1 MNVIFFGTPQFSVP
15 SLTTLLAVPN
25 VSIRA
30 VVTQPDRPAGRGD
43 KIQSSPIKQ
52 LALQHQI
59 TVLQPTSLKKELPLF
74 LESLQEL
81 GPFDVGVVIA
91 FGQILPKAVLDLPQH
106 GCINIHAS
114 LLPRWR
120 GAAPIQRAILSGD
133 YETGVCLMRMDE
145 GLDTGAVYS
154 RQSVPILATDTCQT
168 IHDSLADIGARLL
181 CSDLNAII
189 EGRSTPVEQ
198 PNIGITYANKIAAS
212 EGLINWSTSSRE
224 IALTVRALSPRPGC
238 FTFWRG
244 ERLKILLAHEST
256 FSSETI
262 ATPGSVISIHG
273 GYLEVACG
281 SGSLLI
287 EQLQVAGKR
296 QMSTAEFLR
305 GTVLSPGERFNSGAL
320 QP

>member
-133 YETGVCLMRMDE
+133 HETGVCLMRMDE
-145 GLDTGAVYS
+145 GLDTGAIYS

-224 IALTVRALSPRPGC
+224 IALTVRAFSPRPGC

-305 GTVLSPGERFNSGAL
+305 GTVLSPGERFNPEAL

>member
-1 MNVIFFGTPQFSVP
+1 MNVIFFGTPHFSVP

-30 VVTQPDRPAGRGD
+30 VVTQPDRAAGRGD

-133 YETGVCLMRMDE
+133 HETGVCLMRMDE
-145 GLDTGAVYS
+145 GLDTGAIYS

-168 IHDSLADIGARLL
+168 IHDSLADIGAKLL

-224 IALTVRALSPRPGC
+224 IALTVRAFSPRPGC

-305 GTVLSPGERFNSGAL
+305 GTVLSPGERFNPEAL

>member
-133 YETGVCLMRMDE
+133 HETGVCLMRMDE

>member
-1 MNVIFFGTPQFSVP
+1 MNVIFFGTPHFSVP

-168 IHDSLADIGARLL
+168 IHDSLADIGAKLL

-305 GTVLSPGERFNSGAL
+305 GTVLSPGERFNPEAL

>member
-1 MNVIFFGTPQFSVP
+1 MNVIFFGTPHFSVP

-133 YETGVCLMRMDE
+133 HETGVCLMRMDE

-154 RQSVPILATDTCQT
+154 RQSVSILATDTCQT
-168 IHDSLADIGARLL
+168 IHDSLADIGAKLL
-181 CSDLNAII
+181 CCDLYAII

-198 PNIGITYANKIAAS
+198 SNIGITYANKIAAS

-256 FSSETI
+256 FFSEAI

-305 GTVLSPGERFNSGAL
+305 GTLLSPGERLNSEAL

>member
-1 MNVIFFGTPQFSVP
+1 MNVIFFGTPHFSVP

-133 YETGVCLMRMDE
+133 HETGVCLMRMDE
-145 GLDTGAVYS
+145 GLDTGAIYS

-168 IHDSLADIGARLL
+168 IHDSLADIGAKLL

-224 IALTVRALSPRPGC
+224 IALTVRAFSPRPGC

-305 GTVLSPGERFNSGAL
+305 GTVLSPGERFNPEAL

>member
-15 SLTTLLAVPN
+15 SLTTLLAMPN

-133 YETGVCLMRMDE
+133 HETGVCLMRMDE

-154 RQSVPILATDTCQT
+154 RQSVSILATDTCQT

-181 CSDLNAII
+181 CCDLNAII

-224 IALTVRALSPRPGC
+224 IALTVRAFSPRPGC

-305 GTVLSPGERFNSGAL
+305 GTLLSPGERFNSGAL

>member
-1 MNVIFFGTPQFSVP
+1 MNVIFFGTPHFSVP

-133 YETGVCLMRMDE
+133 HETGVCLMRMDE

-154 RQSVPILATDTCQT
+154 RQSVSILATDTCQT
-168 IHDSLADIGARLL
+168 IHDSLADIGAKLL

-224 IALTVRALSPRPGC
+224 IALTVRAFSPRPGC

-305 GTVLSPGERFNSGAL
+305 GTVLSPGERFNSEAL

>member
-133 YETGVCLMRMDE
+133 HETGVCLMRMDE
-145 GLDTGAVYS
+145 GLDTGAIYS

-168 IHDSLADIGARLL
+168 IHDSLADIGAKLL

-212 EGLINWSTSSRE
+212 EGLINWRTSSRE

-305 GTVLSPGERFNSGAL
+305 GTVLSPGERFNPEAL

>member
-1 MNVIFFGTPQFSVP
+1 MNVIFFGTPQFSVQ

-133 YETGVCLMRMDE
+133 HETGVCLMRMDE
-145 GLDTGAVYS
+145 GLDTGAIYS

-168 IHDSLADIGARLL
+168 IHDSLADIGAKLL

-224 IALTVRALSPRPGC
+224 IALTVRAFSPRPGC

-305 GTVLSPGERFNSGAL
+305 GTVLSPGERFNPEAL

>member
-59 TVLQPTSLKKELPLF
+59 TVLQPTSHKKELPLF

-133 YETGVCLMRMDE
+133 HETGVCLMRMDE
-145 GLDTGAVYS
+145 GLDTGAIYS

-168 IHDSLADIGARLL
+168 IHDSLADIGAKLL

-224 IALTVRALSPRPGC
+224 IALTVRAFSPRPGC

-305 GTVLSPGERFNSGAL
+305 GTVLSPGERFNPEAL

>member
-133 YETGVCLMRMDE
+133 HETGVCLMRMDE
-145 GLDTGAVYS
+145 GLDTGAIYS

-168 IHDSLADIGARLL
+168 IHDSLADIGAKLL

-305 GTVLSPGERFNSGAL
+305 GTVLSPGERFNPEAL

>member
-133 YETGVCLMRMDE
+133 HETGVCLMRMDE

-154 RQSVPILATDTCQT
+154 RQSVSILATDTCQT

-224 IALTVRALSPRPGC
+224 IALTVRAFSPRPGC

-305 GTVLSPGERFNSGAL
+305 GTVLSPGERFNSEAL

>member
-91 FGQILPKAVLDLPQH
+91 FGQILPKVVLDLPQH

>member
-224 IALTVRALSPRPGC
+224 IALTVRAFSPRPGC

>member
-133 YETGVCLMRMDE
+133 HETGVCLMRMDE

-154 RQSVPILATDTCQT
+154 RQSVSILATDTCQT
-168 IHDSLADIGARLL
+168 IHDSLADIGAKLL

-224 IALTVRALSPRPGC
+224 IALTVRAFSPRPGC

-305 GTVLSPGERFNSGAL
+305 GTVLSPGERFNSEAL

>member
-1 MNVIFFGTPQFSVP
+1 MNVIFFGTPHFSVP
-15 SLTTLLAVPN
+15 SLATLLAVPN

-120 GAAPIQRAILSGD
+120 GAAPIQRAMLSGD
-133 YETGVCLMRMDE
+133 HETGVCLMRMDE

-154 RQSVPILATDTCQT
+154 RQSVSILATDTYQT

-224 IALTVRALSPRPGC
+224 IALTVRAFSPRPGC

-305 GTVLSPGERFNSGAL
+305 GTVLSPGERFNSEAL

>member
-15 SLTTLLAVPN
+15 SLTTLLAMPN

-59 TVLQPTSLKKELPLF
+59 TVLQPSSLKKELPLF

-133 YETGVCLMRMDE
+133 HETGVCLMRMNE

-154 RQSVPILATDTCQT
+154 RQSVSILATDTCQT
-168 IHDSLADIGARLL
+168 IHDSLADIGAKLL
-181 CSDLNAII
+181 CCDLYAII

-224 IALTVRALSPRPGC
+224 IALTVRAFSPRPGC

-256 FSSETI
+256 FPSETI

-287 EQLQVAGKR
+287 KQLQVAGKR

-305 GTVLSPGERFNSGAL
+305 GTVLSPGERFNSEAL

>member
-1 MNVIFFGTPQFSVP
+1 MNVIFFGTPHFSVP

-133 YETGVCLMRMDE
+133 HETGVCLMRMDE

-154 RQSVPILATDTCQT
+154 RQSVSILATDTCQT
-168 IHDSLADIGARLL
+168 IHDSLADIGAKLL

-224 IALTVRALSPRPGC
+224 IALTVRAFSPRPGC

-305 GTVLSPGERFNSGAL
+305 GTVLSPGERFNPEAL

>member
-133 YETGVCLMRMDE
+133 HETGVCLMRMDE

-305 GTVLSPGERFNSGAL
+305 GTVLSPGERFNLGAL

>member
-120 GAAPIQRAILSGD
+120 GAILSGD
-133 YETGVCLMRMDE
+133 HETGVCLMRMDE
-145 GLDTGAVYS
+145 GLDTGAIYS

-168 IHDSLADIGARLL
+168 IHDSLADIGAKLL

-224 IALTVRALSPRPGC
+224 IALTVRAFSPRPGC

-305 GTVLSPGERFNSGAL
+305 GTVLSPGERFNPEAL

>member
-133 YETGVCLMRMDE
+133 HETGVCLMRMDE
-145 GLDTGAVYS
+145 GLDTGAIYS

-168 IHDSLADIGARLL
+168 IHDSLADIGAKLL

-224 IALTVRALSPRPGC
+224 IALTVRAFSPRPGC

-305 GTVLSPGERFNSGAL
+305 GTVLSPGERFNSEAL

>member
-15 SLTTLLAVPN
+15 SLTTLLAMPN

-120 GAAPIQRAILSGD
+120 GAAPIQRAMLSGD
-133 YETGVCLMRMDE
+133 HETGVCLMRMDE

-212 EGLINWSTSSRE
+212 EGLINWSASSRE
-224 IALTVRALSPRPGC
+224 IALTVRAFSPRPGC

-305 GTVLSPGERFNSGAL
+305 GTVLSPGERFNSEVSN
-320 QP
+320 

>member
-15 SLTTLLAVPN
+15 SLTTLLAMPN

-120 GAAPIQRAILSGD
+120 GAAPIQRAMLSGD
-133 YETGVCLMRMDE
+133 HETGVCLMRMDE

-154 RQSVPILATDTCQT
+154 RQSVSILATDTCQT

-212 EGLINWSTSSRE
+212 EGLINWSASSRE
-224 IALTVRALSPRPGC
+224 IALTVRAFSPRPGC

-305 GTVLSPGERFNSGAL
+305 GTVLSPGERFNSEVSN
-320 QP
+320 

>member
-1 MNVIFFGTPQFSVP
+1 MNVIFFGTPHFSFP

-133 YETGVCLMRMDE
+133 HETGVCLMRMDE
-145 GLDTGAVYS
+145 GLDTGAIYS

-168 IHDSLADIGARLL
+168 IHDSLADIGAKLL

-224 IALTVRALSPRPGC
+224 IALTVRAFSPRPGC

-305 GTVLSPGERFNSGAL
+305 GTVLSPGERFNSEAL

>member
-1 MNVIFFGTPQFSVP
+1 MNVIFFGTPHFSVP

-133 YETGVCLMRMDE
+133 HETGVCLMRMDE

-224 IALTVRALSPRPGC
+224 IALTVRAFSPRPGC

-305 GTVLSPGERFNSGAL
+305 GTVLSPGERFNSEAL

>member
-30 VVTQPDRPAGRGD
+30 VVTQPDRAAGRGD

-133 YETGVCLMRMDE
+133 HETGVCLMRMDE
-145 GLDTGAVYS
+145 GLDTGAIYS

-168 IHDSLADIGARLL
+168 IHDSLADIGAKLL

-224 IALTVRALSPRPGC
+224 IALTVRAFSPRPGC

-305 GTVLSPGERFNSGAL
+305 GTVLSPGERFNPEAL

>member
-133 YETGVCLMRMDE
+133 HETGVCLMRMDE

-154 RQSVPILATDTCQT
+154 RQSVSILATDTCQT
-168 IHDSLADIGARLL
+168 IHDSLADIGAKLL

-224 IALTVRALSPRPGC
+224 IALTVRAFSPRPGC

-305 GTVLSPGERFNSGAL
+305 GTVLSPGERFNPEAL

>member
-133 YETGVCLMRMDE
+133 HETGVCLMRMDE

-168 IHDSLADIGARLL
+168 IHDSLADIGAKLL

-224 IALTVRALSPRPGC
+224 IALTVRAFSPRPGC

-305 GTVLSPGERFNSGAL
+305 GTVLSPGERFNPEAL

>member
-145 GLDTGAVYS
+145 GLDTGAIYS

-168 IHDSLADIGARLL
+168 IHDSLADIGAKLL

-224 IALTVRALSPRPGC
+224 IALTVRAFSPRPGC

-305 GTVLSPGERFNSGAL
+305 GTVLSPGERFNPEAL

>member
-1 MNVIFFGTPQFSVP
+1 MNVIFFGTPHFSVP

-133 YETGVCLMRMDE
+133 HETGVCLMRMDE
-145 GLDTGAVYS
+145 GLDTGAIYS

-168 IHDSLADIGARLL
+168 IHDSLADIGAKLL

-224 IALTVRALSPRPGC
+224 IALTVRAFSPRPGC

-305 GTVLSPGERFNSGAL
+305 GTVLSPGERFNSEAL

>member
-15 SLTTLLAVPN
+15 SLTTLLAMPN

-120 GAAPIQRAILSGD
+120 GAAPIQRAMLSGD
-133 YETGVCLMRMDE
+133 HETGVCLMRMDE

-154 RQSVPILATDTCQT
+154 RQSVSILATDTCQT

-212 EGLINWSTSSRE
+212 EGLINWSASSRE
-224 IALTVRALSPRPGC
+224 IALTVRAFSPRPGC

-256 FSSETI
+256 FFSETI

-305 GTVLSPGERFNSGAL
+305 GTVLSPGERFNSEVSN
-320 QP
+320 

>member
-224 IALTVRALSPRPGC
+224 IALTVRAFSPRPGC

-305 GTVLSPGERFNSGAL
+305 GTVLSPGERFNSEAL
-320 QP
+320 

>member
-133 YETGVCLMRMDE
+133 HETGVCLMRMDE

-154 RQSVPILATDTCQT
+154 RQSVSILATDTCQT

-224 IALTVRALSPRPGC
+224 IALTVRAFSPRPGC

-305 GTVLSPGERFNSGAL
+305 GAVLSPGERFNSEAL

>member
-168 IHDSLADIGARLL
+168 IHDSLADIGAKLL

-224 IALTVRALSPRPGC
+224 IALTVRAFSPRPGC

-305 GTVLSPGERFNSGAL
+305 GTVLSPGERFNPEAL

>member
-1 MNVIFFGTPQFSVP
+1 M
-15 SLTTLLAVPN
+15 PN

-133 YETGVCLMRMDE
+133 HETGVCLMRMDE

-154 RQSVPILATDTCQT
+154 RQSVSILATDTCQT
-168 IHDSLADIGARLL
+168 IHDSLADIGAKLL

-305 GTVLSPGERFNSGAL
+305 GTVLSPGERFNPEAL

>member
-133 YETGVCLMRMDE
+133 HETGVCLMRMDE

-168 IHDSLADIGARLL
+168 IHDSLADIGAKLL

-212 EGLINWSTSSRE
+212 EGLINWRTSSRE

-305 GTVLSPGERFNSGAL
+305 GTVLSPGERFNSEAL

>member
-133 YETGVCLMRMDE
+133 HETGVCLMRMDE

-305 GTVLSPGERFNSGAL
+305 GTVLSPGERFNSEAL
-320 QP
+320 QH

>member
-133 YETGVCLMRMDE
+133 HETGVCLMRMDE
-145 GLDTGAVYS
+145 GLDTGAIYS

-168 IHDSLADIGARLL
+168 IHDSLADIGAKLL

-224 IALTVRALSPRPGC
+224 IALTVRAFSPRPGC

-305 GTVLSPGERFNSGAL
+305 GTVLSPGERFNPEAL